1 MNRESSRSHAVFTVC
16 IKTLKKNGE
25 ITNAKESKLNMI
37 DLAGSERQRDTKV
50 PFPISSLLGLH
61 LSVNLIYHHKII
73 VTLTRSSRIALSPF
87 HPPPPFL

>member
-1 MNRESSRSHAVFTVC
+1 MFTVC

-50 PFPISSLLGLH
+50 PFPISSLLGLPRM
-61 LSVNLIYHHKII
+61 SN
-73 VTLTRSSRIALSPF
+73 
-87 HPPPPFL
+87 

>member
-50 PFPISSLLGLH
+50 G
-61 LSVNLIYHHKII
+61 V
-73 VTLTRSSRIALSPF
+73 ALSPSHKCAYASNVELMGSRRCSTSQLSF
-87 HPPPPFL
+87 TH